1 MRAVYAV
8 ACGAVLFLMVAA
20 GCSPKGDKRAT
31 ETVVVPV
38 KVAPV
43 ARGPI
48 REVLAYTGTVE
59 PYREMRIVPSVGG
72 KIAKIYVD
80 IGARVAE
87 GQVLA
92 ELDSETF
99 SLQLRQAQ
107 AGLAVAQANFDDAE
121 RNWNR
126 MQELKQKGSVS
137 DQQYEKV
144 QLAYQAA
151 QAQLQQAQAAV
162 ALAEWQ
168 LRHAVMKAPFAGVV
182 TGKYLSEGDMIN
194 PQMPGAQGVVS
205 LMDLSRIKVRINA
218 SDQEVT
224 KLRQGLPVEV
234 RTDVYPDQVF
244 PGQVAAVNAAANPAT
259 RTFEVQVVV
268 PNPRG
273 ELKPGMF
280 ARVTV
285 VVAAREDAIIV
296 PSDALLGSETDRYVY
311 LVNDGVAVRRPVRV
325 GISQNGLAEIVSGLS
340 EGEQLVVMGQ
350 QMLQQ
355 GAKVTVEGGE

>member
-1 MRAVYAV
+1 MRAVYV
-8 ACGAVLFLMVAA
+8 AGLAAVLCLMGTA
-20 GCSPKGDKRAT
+20 GCGSKGGSRTAET
-31 ETVVVPV
+31 EVVPV
-38 KVAPV
+38 RVAPV

-48 REVLAYTGTVE
+48 REVLTYTGTVE
-59 PYREMRIVPSVGG
+59 PFREMRIVPSVGG
-72 KIAKIYVD
+72 KVARIYVE
-80 IGARVAE
+80 IGDRVAE
-87 GQVLA
+87 GQILA
-92 ELDSETF
+92 ELDNETF
-99 SLQLRQAQ
+99 TLQLRQAQ

-151 QAQLQQAQAAV
+151 QAQLQQAQAAL

-168 LRHAVMKAPFAGVV
+168 LRHAAMKAPFAGVV
-182 TGKYLSEGDMIN
+182 TGKFLNEGDMIN
-194 PQMPGAQGVVS
+194 PQMPGAQGVVT
-205 LMDLSRIKVRINA
+205 LTDLSRVKIRINA
-218 SDQEVT
+218 SDREVT

-244 PGQVAAVNAAANPAT
+244 AGHVAAVNAAANPAT
-259 RTFEVQVVV
+259 RTFEVQVLAA
-268 PNPRG
+268 NPRG

-280 ARVTV
+280 ARVAV
-285 VVAAREDAIIV
+285 VVAAKEDALVV
-296 PSDALLGSETDRYVY
+296 PADALLGSETDRSVYV
-311 LVNDGVAVRRPVRV
+311 VSNDVAVRRAVRV

-340 EGEQLVVMGQ
+340 EGEHLVVMGQ

-355 GAKVTVEGGE
+355 GSRVTVEGGE

>member
-1 MRAVYAV
+1 MKRLVLAAMAA
-8 ACGAVLFLMVAA
+8 ACALALVA
-20 GCSPKGDKRAT
+20 GCTSKGDTRAT
-31 ETVVVPV
+31 ENVVVPV
-38 KVAPV
+38 KVSPV
-43 ARGPI
+43 TKGAI
-48 REVLAYTGTVE
+48 REVLTYTGSVE
-59 PYREMRIVPSVGG
+59 PYREVRVIPSVGG

-80 IGARVAE
+80 IGDRVAA
-87 GQVLA
+87 GQTLA
-92 ELDSETF
+92 ELDTETF
-99 SLQLRQAQ
+99 ALQLRQAQ

-151 QAQLQQAQAAV
+151 QAQLQQAQAAL

-182 TGKYLSEGDMIN
+182 TGKYLNEGDMIN

-205 LMDLSRIKVRINA
+205 LVDLSRVKIRINA
-218 SDQEVT
+218 AEREVT
-224 KLRQGLPVEV
+224 KLREGLPVEV
-234 RTDVYPDQVF
+234 RVDVYPDQVF
-244 PGQVAAVNAAANPAT
+244 PGQVSAVNAAASPAT

-273 ELKPGMF
+273 ELKAGMF
-280 ARVTV
+280 ARVAV
-285 VVAAREDAIIV
+285 VVAAREETIV
-296 PSDALLGSETDRYVY
+296 VASDALLGTEADRYVY
-311 LVNDGVAVRRPVRV
+311 VVQDGIAVRKSVRV
-325 GISQNGLAEIVSGLS
+325 GIMQNGLAEIVRGLE
-340 EGEQLVVMGQ
+340 EGEQLVVVGQ

-355 GAKVTVEGGE
+355 GSRVTVEGGE

>member
-1 MRAVYAV
+1 MRSVCLVGCAAALCLV
-8 ACGAVLFLMVAA
+8 AIA
-20 GCSPKGDKRAT
+20 GCGSKGDGRSA
-31 ETVVVPV
+31 ETAIVPV
-38 KVAPV
+38 KVAAV

-48 REVLAYTGTVE
+48 REVFTYTGTVE

-72 KIAKIYVD
+72 KIARINVE
-80 IGARVAE
+80 IGDRVAE

-92 ELDSETF
+92 ELDNETF

-151 QAQLQQAQAAV
+151 QAQLQQAQAAL

-168 LRHAVMKAPFAGVV
+168 LRHAVMKAPFSGVV
-182 TGKYLSEGDMIN
+182 TGKYLNEGDMIN

-205 LMDLSRIKVRINA
+205 LMDLSRVKIRINA
-218 SDQEVT
+218 SDREVT

-234 RTDVYPDQVF
+234 RADVYSEQVF
-244 PGQVAAVNAAANPAT
+244 AGQVMAVNAAANPAT

-285 VVAAREDAIIV
+285 VVAAKEDAIVV
-296 PSDALLGSETDRYVY
+296 PTDALLGSETDRYVY
-311 LVNDGVAVRRPVRV
+311 VVEGGIAVRRAVRT
-325 GISQNGLAEIVSGLS
+325 GISQNGLAEIVSGLT
-340 EGEQLVVMGQ
+340 EGEQLVVTGQ

-355 GAKVTVEGGE
+355 GSRVIVEGGE